1 MEITTIP
8 YELQSSTQLNSLFG
22 ESNAHI
28 NDNNAQLTQLKYT
41 LSTDPDIEDQMKM
54 TKIPYLIDHNRNA
67 NEISPISSGIL
78 SLDEASDIDT
88 SSDASYIIPLKILL
102 PVEHVHKM
110 PNSNSF
116 ERYNYILLNV
126 DDVSY
131 HDHIHSDNPEILF
144 PLNHSPEHMTSAS
157 LDGDNEATTNIQHM
171 LDSDEKDNI
180 NSDVIQTDKN
190 VAILVDSQGY
200 HYELKD
206 HFKIMDDE
214 NSAVIEFDEIAA
226 ARPKIIEQP
235 NNEMS
240 KQSVTINDAVASIV
254 DSPKTSISVD
264 QYEQH
269 YAKIFT
275 WLHYHL

>member
-8 YELQSSTQLNSLFG
+8 YELQSSTQLSSLFG

-41 LSTDPDIEDQMKM
+41 LSTDPDIDDQMKV
-54 TKIPYLIDHNRNA
+54 TKLPYLIDQNRNA
-67 NEISPISSGIL
+67 NEISPISSSIL

-102 PVEHVHKM
+102 PVDHVHKT

-126 DDVSY
+126 DDISY

-144 PLNHSPEHMTSAS
+144 PLNRSPEHMTSAL
-157 LDGDNEATTNIQHM
+157 LDDDNEATTNIQHIF
-171 LDSDEKDNI
+171 DSEEKDNI
-180 NSDVIQTDKN
+180 GSDVIQTDKN
-190 VAILVDSQGY
+190 NAILVDSQGY
-200 HYELKD
+200 RYELKD
-206 HFKIMDDE
+206 HFKIMNE
-214 NSAVIEFDEIAA
+214 QNGAVIEFDEIAA
-226 ARPKIIEQP
+226 ARPKITEQP
-235 NNEMS
+235 NNEVA
-240 KQSVTINDAVASIV
+240 KQIVSHTDAVVSTV
-254 DSPKTSISVD
+254 DSRKTSITVD